1 MRALL
6 LTLCLLAGCAAEP
19 VPYHSGNEIPRGPGL
34 LTGVEGAFV
43 LRTGDTAPRES
54 AAPRNAEEER
64 EYQEWR
70 ESKRKKESE
79 SSPK

>member
-1 MRALL
+1 MRLFFL
-6 LTLCLLAGCAAEP
+6 ITFSLLAGCAAEP

-34 LTGVEGAFV
+34 LSGTQGDFV
-43 LRTGDTAPRES
+43 LKMGES

-70 ESKRKKESE
+70 ASKQRQETK
-79 SSPK
+79 PAPQ